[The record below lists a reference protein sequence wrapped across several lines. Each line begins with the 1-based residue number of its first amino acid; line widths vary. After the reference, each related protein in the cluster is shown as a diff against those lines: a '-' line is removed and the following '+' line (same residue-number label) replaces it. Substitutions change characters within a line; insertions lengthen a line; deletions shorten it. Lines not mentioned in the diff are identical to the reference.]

1 MGNLRRSVVE
11 RPRRLN
17 LTKSDFEMCDKVDTC
32 NISLCLHSGYGPM
45 PGDTAEEDMPV
56 HHTSDIDDV
65 AEGCFLPKQISSE
78 TTVAKP
84 DRHVRQ

>member
-1 MGNLRRSVVE
+1 
-11 RPRRLN
+11 
-17 LTKSDFEMCDKVDTC
+17 
-32 NISLCLHSGYGPM
+32 M

-56 HHTSDIDDV
+56 HHTRMISDMNDV

-78 TTVAKP
+78 ITVAEP